1 MPRRVERLGGFYPT
15 PGFCDEQMLFY
26 RCTELVPPASDSM
39 VRKDEDEELE
49 PRTVTVDEA
58 RAMVQR
64 GDIVD
69 MKTVVGLTLLRDQPS
84 AIGKNSSQRERQVF
98 LPKADS

>member
-1 MPRRVERLGGFYPT
+1 
-15 PGFCDEQMLFY
+15 
-26 RCTELVPPASDSM
+26 M

-69 MKTVVGLTLLRDQPS
+69 MKTVVGLTLLQRS
-84 AIGKNSSQRERQVF
+84 AIGDRQE
-98 LPKADS
+98 L